1 MAGLGSKLFG
11 LILKA
16 ADHVTV
22 CLADGRQSDG
32 KPRIYIADDASPREK
47 AAIVGALKCPVIL
60 SREEYSDNA
69 VMRTIDPRHVI
80 PADGGF
86 NTEWLHS
93 ALKSLKAGG
102 GVLIFSAGNM
112 RYVDAVV
119 LALLSGAEILPLY
132 SKQCYKLGRRRCI
145 TVGEPI
151 SPGGIYDLSAD
162 RVNSEIARVDTAMSS
177 VREV

>member
-1 MAGLGSKLFG
+1 MAKLVNN
-11 LILKA
+11 LLAVLLKA
-16 ADHVTV
+16 ADHTTV
-22 CLADGRQSDG
+22 CHADARRSSG

-47 AAIVGALKCPVIL
+47 TAIVGAMKCPVIL

-69 VMRTIDPRHVI
+69 VMRTIDPRRVI
-80 PADGGF
+80 PMTGGF

-93 ALKSLKAGG
+93 ALRFLKAGG

-119 LALLSGAEILPLY
+119 LALLSGAEILPLH
-132 SKQCYKLGRRRCI
+132 SKSCYKLIRRHRI

-151 SPGGIYDLSAD
+151 SPGRIYDLSAD
-162 RVNSEIARVDTAMSS
+162 SVNTEIARVDSAMSS